1 MPSPAVCDFPMKLSR
16 FLIFGCCAVLSGPA
30 ALPTHAADGITPA
43 VGAELQV
50 DGLALLREWSPPV
63 YPPEALR
70 KRASGMV
77 TVRLIVDETGAV
89 TAARAVDE
97 PDPAFVESAVTAVK
111 SWKFAPAMERGEPVA
126 CCLETLVAY
135 SPAVGQQRPS
145 RIAPAD
151 QSFTAAPRSA
161 PVMLR
166 SPPGDY
172 PEALVERM
180 IPGVVRFTCTVLA
193 DGTVVQPQVRAASH
207 ADFVLPAL
215 RSLANWE
222 FKPAMMGDLAVRAD
236 AEGVMRFAAMFGKTA
251 EVLAANGITA
261 ADGSPPPVE
270 PEPVLIFDP
279 IYPYDVLLKGDAG
292 SATVDFVVSNSGA
305 VQDVRLREA
314 SQPEFGMALVAAVEA
329 SGFSPAIENNQ
340 VVEVTLAKRAEFKP
354 VPAEAS
360 DATDPNAR
368 LVVAARRGEIG
379 SAKGLDAKLAPIY
392 RVAPV
397 YPATLK
403 ATGGPKGRA
412 DIEFVIDREGRVRL
426 PRIVSATLPEF
437 GWAAATAVAQWVF
450 VAPRRAGAFVDV
462 KVRMPF
468 EFDAPSS

>member
-1 MPSPAVCDFPMKLSR
+1 MKLSR
-16 FLIFGCCAVLSGPA
+16 FLMAGCCVVLFSPA
-30 ALPTHAADGITPA
+30 ALPARAADNLAPA
-43 VGAELQV
+43 AGAELQA

-89 TAARAVDE
+89 TAARPVDE
-97 PDPAFVESAVTAVK
+97 PDAAFVESAVAAVK
-111 SWKFAPAMERGEPVA
+111 SWKFIPATERGEPVA

-135 SPAVGQQRPS
+135 SPAVGQQKPS
-145 RIAPAD
+145 PIPPAE
-151 QSFTAAPRSA
+151 QSFAAAPRSA

-172 PEALVERM
+172 PEALVDRM

-193 DGTVVQPQVRAASH
+193 DGKVVQPRVRAASH

-215 RSLANWE
+215 RSLQNWE
-222 FKPAMMGDLAVRAD
+222 FKPAMMGDLPVRAE
-236 AEGVMRFAAMFGKTA
+236 AEGVMRFESVFGKTA

-270 PEPVLIFDP
+270 PEPVIVFDP
-279 IYPYDVLLKGDAG
+279 VCPFDALLKGDAG
-292 SATVDFVVSNSGA
+292 SATVDFAVSNSGA
-305 VQDVRLREA
+305 VHDVRLREA

-329 SGFSPAIENNQ
+329 SRFNPAIENNQ
-340 VVEVTLAKRAEFKP
+340 VVAVTLAKRAEFKSVP
-354 VPAEAS
+354 VDAT
-360 DATDPNAR
+360 DATDPVTR
-368 LVVAARRGEIG
+368 LVIAARRGEIG

-392 RVAPV
+392 RVAPI
-397 YPATLK
+397 YPAALK
-403 ATGGPKGRA
+403 ATGGPKGKA
-412 DIEFVIDREGRVRL
+412 DIEFVIDRDGRVRL

-437 GWAAATAVAQWVF
+437 GWAAAAAVAQWVF
-450 VAPRRAGAFVDV
+450 VAPCRAGEFVDV

-468 EFDAPSS
+468 EFDAPAG

>member
-1 MPSPAVCDFPMKLSR
+1 MNLSC
-16 FLIFGCCAVLSGPA
+16 FLVRGGWALLVGLAALSTHATDGVAPA
-30 ALPTHAADGITPA
+30 AE
-43 VGAELQV
+43 AELRA

-63 YPPEALR
+63 YPPEALK

-97 PDPAFVESAVTAVK
+97 PDAAFVDSAVAAVK
-111 SWKFAPAMERGEPVA
+111 SWKFIPATDHGEPVA

-135 SPAVGQQRPS
+135 SPARGQQKPS
-145 RIAPAD
+145 TIPPAE
-151 QSFTAAPRSA
+151 QSFMPAPRSA

-172 PEALVERM
+172 PEALVDRM

-193 DGTVVQPQVRAASH
+193 DGQVVQPRVRAASH

-215 RSLANWE
+215 RSLQTWE
-222 FKPAMMGDLAVRAD
+222 FKPAMMGDLPVRAE
-236 AEGVMRFAAMFGKTA
+236 AEGVMRFEAMLGGSAK
-251 EVLAANGITA
+251 VLAANGITA
-261 ADGSPPPVE
+261 TDGSPPPAE
-270 PEPVLIFDP
+270 PEPVLVFDP
-279 IYPYDVLLKGDAG
+279 VCPFEALLKGDGG

-305 VQDVRLREA
+305 VQEVRLREA

-329 SGFSPAIENNQ
+329 SDFNPAIENNQ
-340 VVEVTLAKRAEFKP
+340 VVAVTLAKRAEFKP
-354 VPAEAS
+354 VPA
-360 DATDPNAR
+360 DATEPTDPVAR
-368 LVVAARRGEIG
+368 LVIAARRGEIG
-379 SAKGLDAKLAPIY
+379 TARGLDAKLAPIY
-392 RVAPV
+392 RMAPV
-397 YPATLK
+397 YPAALK
-403 ATGGPKGRA
+403 TTGGPKGRA
-412 DIEFVIDREGRVRL
+412 EIEFVIDREGRVRL

-450 VAPRRAGAFVDV
+450 VAPRRAGEFVDV

-468 EFDAPSS
+468 EFDAPTG